1 MTSGTESIPN
11 PSHSSSSTLK
21 RQLPPHSSSSMSAIT
36 NANNVMNSKGTK
48 VPTSL
53 SSPPSSSLSSPP
65 SSLVV
70 SSSSNKK
77 TKRWPLHVEAVVHPC
92 CTISFQNL
100 EVAIEKFVQS
110 VGQSSFMVR
119 LRYHLYFASVNLIQ
133 IYE

>member
-48 VPTSL
+48 VPASL
-53 SSPPSSSLSSPP
+53 SSPPSSSP

-70 SSSSNKK
+70 SSSPNKK